1 MRVKRATAG
10 AMLTLLLGAA
20 ATVLASPPDASQ
32 KKKTREAT
40 VPEAATEGP
49 RDPAKL
55 VPPLKKFVAT
65 QPYGKTW
72 KELVHQTPAPKDRR
86 GLGDAKS
93 HPDLKHDQ
101 IEMQA
106 QVQYLEE
113 TGAEARFGWV
123 SIRGVR
129 VYRFGRLA
137 AVQLLVDR
145 IGKGAAQDGAF
156 EADLKALAEQWSHPG
171 KALELPKGYRIKR
184 NELAEVRVGGAKPK
198 LPLTIAIEPPEGT
211 PQ

>member
-10 AMLTLLLGAA
+10 AMFTLLLGSGAA
-20 ATVLASPPDASQ
+20 ALASPPPEPQ
-32 KKKTREAT
+32 KKTREAV

-49 RDPAKL
+49 RELAKL
-55 VPPLKKFVAT
+55 VPPLKKFVAG
-65 QPYGKTW
+65 QPYGKVW
-72 KELVHQTPAPKDRR
+72 KDLVHQEPPPKDRR
-86 GLGDAKS
+86 ALGEAKT
-93 HPDLKHDQ
+93 HPDLKRDR
-101 IEMQA
+101 IEMQS

-113 TGAEARFGWV
+113 TDAEARFGWV

-145 IGKGAAQDGAF
+145 IGKDPAQDAAF
-156 EADLKALAEQWSHPG
+156 QADLEALAKSWGHPG

-184 NELAEVRVGGAKPK
+184 NELAEVVDAASKPK